1 MQFVDDAIFFSIAS
15 LKDPQSLKLILLV
28 FRHLLGL
35 RINLNKNTL
44 FGININQDQT
54 TRLAFLLDYVVFEWP
69 LTYLDLPLGGKSK
82 INFLLGSSVGWSL

>member
-28 FRHLLGL
+28 FKHLLGL

-69 LTYLDLPLGGKSK
+69 LTYLDLLLGGKSK